1 MNISRRTVIK
11 MLQIRY
17 NFVTIFAAC
26 AVLYSQ
32 RNGYR

>member
-1 MNISRRTVIK
+1 MNISSRTVIK
-11 MLQIRY
+11 LLQIRY
-17 NFVTIFAAC
+17 NFVTIFAVF